1 MLNQWQLQAVMAY
14 RRSGSLPAGA
24 WFAIILVIV
33 VILIVS
39 WYFSH
44 GARIKRQLKSAR
56 PWALAELPEDT
67 HGRVIG
73 QAHPLQEQLQGPL
86 TGRPCVY
93 YIAQVEEQR
102 STGRSTYW
110 RTIASET
117 RGVPFVLVDGTGRAI
132 VDPNGAQVA
141 LDFDGNSKSGTF
153 NSADP
158 VQEAFLAR
166 HGQKSQGWVFNKTL
180 RYREAMIEVGE
191 TIAVLGSGVREPDPY
206 APPEAAYRGAPPT
219 RLRLTSSAR
228 FPLVI
233 SDDPSTT
240 RPT

>member
-1 MLNQWQLQAVMAY
+1 MQPWQLHAVMA
-14 RRSGSLPAGA
+14 RRSSLPAEA
-24 WFAIILVIV
+24 WVAIIV
-33 VILIVS
+33 VIVLIIVVS

-44 GARIKRQLKSAR
+44 GARLKRQLKAAK

-73 QAHPLQEQLQGPL
+73 QAYPLGEQLVGPL

-93 YIAQVEEQR
+93 YIATVEEQR

-110 RTIASET
+110 KTIASET
-117 RGVPFVLVDGTGRAI
+117 RGVPFMLQDGSGRAI

-153 NSADP
+153 DPADP
-158 VQEAFLAR
+158 VQEAFLSR
-166 HGQKSQGWVFNKTL
+166 HGAKSQGWVFNKSL

-191 TIAVLGSGVREPDPY
+191 MIAVLGSGVREADPN
-206 APPEAAYRGAPPT
+206 APPEAAYRGSPPT
-219 RLRLTSSAR
+219 RLRLTSSPK

-240 RPT
+240 RSAS

>member
-1 MLNQWQLQAVMAY
+1 MLAPWQLHAVMAY
-14 RRSGSLPAGA
+14 RRGSLPAGA
-24 WFAIILVIV
+24 WVAIILVIL
-33 VILIVS
+33 LIVVLS

-44 GARIKRQLKSAR
+44 GARLKRQLKAAR

-67 HGRVIG
+67 HGRVVG
-73 QAHPLQEQLQGPL
+73 RALPLTEQLAGPL

-93 YIAQVEEQR
+93 YIAMVEEQR

-110 RTIASET
+110 KTVASET
-117 RGVPFVLVDGTGRAI
+117 RGVPFVLEDGTGRAI

-141 LDFDGNSKSGTF
+141 LDFDANSKSGTF
-153 NSADP
+153 DNADP

-166 HGQKSQGWVFNKTL
+166 HGQKSQGWVFNKSL

-191 TIAVLGSGVREPDPY
+191 MIAVLGSGVREPDPN

-240 RPT
+240 RTTA

>member
-1 MLNQWQLQAVMAY
+1 MSLLHVDVVMAY
-14 RRSGSLPAGA
+14 RRSSLPAGA
-24 WFAIILVIV
+24 WLAIILVV
-33 VILIVS
+33 VLIAVLS
-39 WYFSH
+39 WYFSA
-44 GARIKRQLKSAR
+44 GARLKRQLRAAK
-56 PWALAELPEDT
+56 PWSLAELPEDT

-73 QAHPLQEQLQGPL
+73 QARALGEQLQGPL

-93 YIAQVEEQR
+93 YIAMVEEQR

-117 RGVPFVLVDGTGRAI
+117 RGVPFMLEDGTGRAI

-153 NSADP
+153 NNADP
-158 VQEAFLAR
+158 VQEAFLAK
-166 HGQKSQGWVFNKTL
+166 HGQKSEGWVFNKTL

-191 TIAVLGSGVREPDPY
+191 TVAVLGSGVREPDPN
-206 APPEAAYRGAPPT
+206 AQPEAAYRGAPPT
-219 RLRLTSSAR
+219 RLRLTSSPK
-228 FPLVI
+228 FPLMI

-240 RPT
+240 RSN

>member
-1 MLNQWQLQAVMAY
+1 MRELYVEVVLGY
-14 RRSGSLPAGA
+14 RSRGMPAQI
-24 WFAIILVIV
+24 WVAIIVGVIA
-33 VILIVS
+33 IAFFG
-39 WYFSH
+39 WYF
-44 GARIKRQLKSAR
+44 GQGQRLKRQLKAAK
-56 PWALAELPEDT
+56 PWLLSELPEDT

-73 QAHPLQEQLQGPL
+73 RAQVLGEQLAGPL
-86 TGRPCVY
+86 TGRACVY
-93 YIAQVEEQR
+93 YIAMVEEQR

-117 RGVPFVLVDGTGRAI
+117 RGVPFVLEDGTGRAI

-158 VQEAFLAR
+158 VQEQFLAR

-180 RYREAMIEVGE
+180 RYREAMIEIGE
-191 TIAVLGSGVREPDPY
+191 TIAVLGSGTREPDPN
-206 APPEAAYRGAPPT
+206 AAPEAAYRGAPAT

-228 FPLVI
+228 FPLII
-233 SDDPSTT
+233 SDDPATT
-240 RPT
+240 RANA